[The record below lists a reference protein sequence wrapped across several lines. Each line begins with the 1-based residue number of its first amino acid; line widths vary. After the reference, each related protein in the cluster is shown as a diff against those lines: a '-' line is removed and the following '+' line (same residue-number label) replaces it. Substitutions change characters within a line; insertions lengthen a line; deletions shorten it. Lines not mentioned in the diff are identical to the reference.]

1 MPSGAGRGFLSASS
15 LLQPMLLGIILSTV
29 FVGSLY
35 VVNKIYDCERRLLPL
50 VTIPAIESAVLVH
63 APDNNEVCFVSQ
75 VDAVP

>member
-1 MPSGAGRGFLSASS
+1 MVQGVVCLSASS
-15 LLQPMLLGIILSTV
+15 PMYLGSILSAV
-29 FVGSLY
+29 FVGGLD
-35 VVNKIYDCERRLLPL
+35 VVNKIYDCEGRLLPL